1 MTRINLFR
9 TATSR
14 TTLATRDSVAWGK
27 VNSDKNIGTL
37 VFAALLIVCS
47 VGVGC
52 SSEKAKTESSTNQT
66 AMTQPMPPVVTSP
79 TTPAPTTEV
88 AAKPVHKTIAHKA
101 PPMSTY
107 ADEASCITFQYPRQY
122 ALKPVNAADELV
134 SSDS

>member
-66 AMTQPMPPVVTSP
+66 AMTQPMPPIATSP
-79 TTPAPTTEV
+79 SGLAATAPQV
-88 AAKPVHKTIAHKA
+88 AAKPVHKKIVHKA
-101 PPMSTY
+101 PPTVTY
-107 ADEASCITFQYPRQY
+107 ADKTSGVSFQYPRKY
-122 ALKPVNAADELV
+122 ALKTGDG
-134 SSDS
+134 